1 MTTTTI
7 STLDLL
13 EAVNQAEVWQDA
25 DGVANLYLR
34 HLFGMDTPYQ
44 QVTDEIRA
52 AEEAGLVALVEGAND
67 GRLWWLTGKGSRRLF
82 RLRHPRLIDRLI
94 AAFRR

>member
-13 EAVNQAEVWQDA
+13 EAVNQAEVWQDT

-34 HLFGMDTPYQ
+34 NVFGMETPYQ
-44 QVTDEIRA
+44 QATDEIRA
-52 AEEAGLVALVEGAND
+52 AEEAGLVTLVEGING
-67 GRLWWLTGKGSRRLF
+67 GRLWWLTGKGGRRLF